1 LRGLPIRE
9 FNIDIAIDCT
19 GKNKT
24 TDQLNHYFNQGV
36 KKVLVSAPISEKSQ
50 SIVNL
55 VYGVNHHI
63 YNPNIHNIITAA
75 SCTTNSIAPIIL
87 VLKKEFGIESCC
99 VTTIHDVT
107 NTQVIADIPKKD
119 LRRSRSSIN
128 NLIPTTTGSA
138 KAITLIYPE
147 LDGKI
152 DGIAVRVPVL
162 NTSLSDCVFQLK
174 KKVTVDEVNKMFE
187 KYSQKILKGILSIEK
202 RPLVSSDFLNNP
214 NSVIIDTLSTMVVN
228 KKLLKVFG
236 WYDNEYAYALRM
248 IDILKLISKKI

>member
-1 LRGLPIRE
+1 M
-9 FNIDIAIDCT
+9 
-19 GKNKT
+19 
-24 TDQLNHYFNQGV
+24 
-36 KKVLVSAPISEKSQ
+36 
-50 SIVNL
+50 
-55 VYGVNHHI
+55 
-63 YNPNIHNIITAA
+63 
-75 SCTTNSIAPIIL
+75 
-87 VLKKEFGIESCC
+87 KKEIRIESCC
-99 VTTIHDVT
+99 VTTIHDIT

-119 LRRSRSSIN
+119 LRRSRSAIN

>member
-1 LRGLPIRE
+1 M
-9 FNIDIAIDCT
+9 
-19 GKNKT
+19 
-24 TDQLNHYFNQGV
+24 
-36 KKVLVSAPISEKSQ
+36 
-50 SIVNL
+50 
-55 VYGVNHHI
+55 
-63 YNPNIHNIITAA
+63 
-75 SCTTNSIAPIIL
+75 
-87 VLKKEFGIESCC
+87 
-99 VTTIHDVT
+99 
-107 NTQVIADIPKKD
+107 
-119 LRRSRSSIN
+119 
-128 NLIPTTTGSA
+128 
-138 KAITLIYPE
+138 IYPE

-152 DGIAVRVPVL
+152 DCIAVRVPVL